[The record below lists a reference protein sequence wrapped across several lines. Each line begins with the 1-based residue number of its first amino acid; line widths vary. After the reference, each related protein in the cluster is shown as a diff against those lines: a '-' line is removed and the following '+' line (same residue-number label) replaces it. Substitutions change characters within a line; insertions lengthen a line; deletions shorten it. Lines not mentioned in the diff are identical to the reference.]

1 MKLREGQDFETE
13 VPVVYN
19 LCLVIFLSQQN
30 AFSEIDHYVKMRTFT
45 KLSQTYIFVFVFLM
59 ENKKHEI
66 G

>member
-45 KLSQTYIFVFVFLM
+45 KLSQTYILFLFF
-59 ENKKHEI
+59 
-66 G
+66 

>member
-30 AFSEIDHYVKMRTFT
+30 AFSEIDHYVESPAVKMRPFT
-45 KLSQTYIFVFVFLM
+45 KLSQTYILFLFF
-59 ENKKHEI
+59 
-66 G
+66 

>member
-30 AFSEIDHYVKMRTFT
+30 AFSEIDHYVKMRRFI
-45 KLSQTYIFVFVFLM
+45 KLSQTYILFLFF
-59 ENKKHEI
+59 NGK
-66 G
+66 